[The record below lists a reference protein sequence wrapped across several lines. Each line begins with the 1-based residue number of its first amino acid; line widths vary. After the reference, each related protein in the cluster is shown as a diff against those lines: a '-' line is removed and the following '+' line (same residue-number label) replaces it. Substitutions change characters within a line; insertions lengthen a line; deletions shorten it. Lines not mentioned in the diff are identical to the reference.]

1 MKDSRC
7 LRFFCLACL
16 LLSLLLAGGC
26 GSRSSRHVLPPPEAA
41 LPPVPLQPGT
51 GILSHEYQE
60 QKVLPRMVR
69 VASLPQK
76 KAPGD
81 VRQATTAMTASASQT
96 MTVAAAS
103 AAASMFFMM
112 MASTAAATTAGTFR
126 LKGSCNQSLNDF
138 VRVASDAGKY
148 INTAL
153 SQRNQSALTNA
164 TANNSLYTLSG

>member
-1 MKDSRC
+1 M
-7 LRFFCLACL
+7 
-16 LLSLLLAGGC
+16 
-26 GSRSSRHVLPPPEAA
+26 
-41 LPPVPLQPGT
+41 T
-51 GILSHEYQE
+51 
-60 QKVLPRMVR
+60 
-69 VASLPQK
+69 
-76 KAPGD
+76 
-81 VRQATTAMTASASQT
+81 MTAASAAT
-96 MTVAAAS
+96 LVFFMTVAAAS
-103 AAASMFFMM
+103 ASMFFMM

>member
-1 MKDSRC
+1 M
-7 LRFFCLACL
+7 
-16 LLSLLLAGGC
+16 
-26 GSRSSRHVLPPPEAA
+26 
-41 LPPVPLQPGT
+41 T
-51 GILSHEYQE
+51 
-60 QKVLPRMVR
+60 
-69 VASLPQK
+69 
-76 KAPGD
+76 
-81 VRQATTAMTASASQT
+81 MTAASAAT
-96 MTVAAAS
+96 LVFFMTVAAAS